1 MSIISH
7 VPMPT
12 RRFAP
17 ELENLESRKLLSTVS
32 MNPSVSTVAISGIQM
47 QTAQRMPMIDMSQQ
61 VDIETPAMT
70 VQLPKRPNQPLHA
83 MPTMQRS
90 VHISYAPDW
99 NKIDWSKP
107 QEIFWNKI
115 TRQEWAT
122 VPANVLKKLPWKNI
136 DVSIIKD
143 LPWGKGMQGTM
154 QECLPADVQR
164 QCVPATAVTKPVE
177 ILHDEA
183 LEDLD
188 RDDAMDP
195 DNVFGDALRTMRRD
209 VEPESSTPAIASTVV
224 LSAIALN
231 NMSVS
236 PSSSVDTAQ
245 ADQPHQNAQSFLGRV
260 GSFLS
265 KLRRKR

>member
-1 MSIISH
+1 
-7 VPMPT
+7 MPT

-17 ELENLESRKLLSTVS
+17 ELENLEPRKLLSTVS
-32 MNPSVSTVAISGIQM
+32 INPSVSPVAISGIQM
-47 QTAQRMPMIDMSQQ
+47 QTSQRMPKIDMSEHH
-61 VDIETPAMT
+61 VDIQTPVIT
-70 VQLPKRPNQPLHA
+70 VQLPKRPNQSLPA
-83 MPTMQRS
+83 MPTMQRT

-99 NKIDWSKP
+99 EKIDWSKP
-107 QEIFWNKI
+107 PEIFWNKI
-115 TRQEWAT
+115 TKQEWAT
-122 VPANVLKKLPWKNI
+122 VPANVLKKLPWKSI
-136 DVSIIKD
+136 DPSIIKD

-154 QECLPADVQR
+154 QECLPADVQK
-164 QCVPATAVTKPVE
+164 QCVSATTVTKPVE

-188 RDDAMDP
+188 MDDATDP
-195 DNVFGDALRTMRRD
+195 DNVFDDALRTMRSD

-236 PSSSVDTAQ
+236 KPSPVDTVQ
-245 ADQPHQNAQSFLGRV
+245 ADQPHQNTKSFLGRV